1 MFVAL
6 REIRTARGRFAL
18 MVTVVALITL
28 LLAVLTALT
37 QGLARQSTSALD
49 ALDGRVDRVVLTP
62 TAGTTPTYADSV
74 VTAAQADTWSSASG
88 VTGVEPLAVGHARVG
103 RSGTGAAAS
112 VALWGVAPAGVAARA
127 LTGEDLTREAGSA
140 DADRGRG
147 DADHAV
153 SAAAAGPLDEGAIV
167 LPQDTADALGVRAG
181 DTVDVE
187 GHGLRVAAV
196 RPTRWYA
203 HSPVAL
209 LTSRTFAE
217 VGHLAR
223 GQVGSALLV
232 RSAASDDVLAALD
245 ARAGTVA
252 LTPRDSLG
260 ALPGY
265 RSEHSS
271 LLLIQGFL
279 YAISALV
286 VLAFVSVWT
295 LQRTRDLAVLR
306 ALGASRRYV
315 LGDALGQAASLL
327 VVGTALGGALGAA
340 LVLAIRDVAPVLA
353 GPTTVG
359 IPVLGI
365 AVLGLL
371 GSAAA
376 TRRVARVDPLLALGG
391 S

>member
-37 QGLARQSTSALD
+37 QGLGRQSTSALD
-49 ALDGRVDRVVLTP
+49 TLDGRVDRIVLTP
-62 TAGTTPTYADSV
+62 TSGTTATYGDSV
-74 VTAAQADTWSSASG
+74 VTAAQARTWSAAAG
-88 VTGVEPLAVGHARVG
+88 VEGVEPLAIGHARVA
-103 RSGTGAAAS
+103 RPGTGSAAS
-112 VALWGVAPAGVAARA
+112 VALWGAPPTGVAART
-127 LTGEDLTREAGSA
+127 LTDQAPATP
-140 DADRGRG
+140 
-147 DADHAV
+147 
-153 SAAAAGPLDEGAIV
+153 PLDERAIV
-167 LPQDTADALGVRAG
+167 LPQDTADALGVRVG
-181 DTVDVE
+181 DPVDVE

-196 RPTRWYA
+196 RPTRWYS

-209 LTSRTFAE
+209 VTSSTFAQ

-232 RSAASDDVLAALD
+232 RTTGSDEALAALD

-252 LTPRDSLG
+252 LSPGDSLG

-265 RSEHSS
+265 RSERSS
-271 LLLIQGFL
+271 LLLVQGFL

-295 LQRTRDLAVLR
+295 IQRTRDLAVLR

-327 VVGTALGGALGAA
+327 VVGTLLGGALGAST
-340 LVLAIRDVAPVLA
+340 VLALRDTAPVLA
-353 GPTTVG
+353 GPTTFAV
-359 IPVLGI
+359 PVLGI

-376 TRRVARVDPLLALGG
+376 TRRVSRVDPLLALGG